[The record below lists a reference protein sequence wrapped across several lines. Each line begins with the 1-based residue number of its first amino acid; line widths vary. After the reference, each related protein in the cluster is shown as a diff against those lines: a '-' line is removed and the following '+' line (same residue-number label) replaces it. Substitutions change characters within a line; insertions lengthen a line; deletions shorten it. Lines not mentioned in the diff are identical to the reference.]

1 MFKHFGECK
10 MEDFV
15 PIIEGIRQA
24 PLEDE
29 TPATAETFIDAL
41 TIERDNLRAEL
52 AAQKLLHV
60 FPASERDNLRA
71 ALAAAKR
78 ATENMTTYRDAIKLQ
93 LANAAKGILSIIDED
108 LDRRVSE
115 MVEEHVENINWENH
129 ADNIQSALPD
139 WDIGEYTDNI
149 NDACKDN
156 LRDLL
161 QDATVR
167 IEL

>member
-1 MFKHFGECK
+1 
-10 MEDFV
+10 MEN
-15 PIIEGIRQA
+15 Q
-24 PLEDE
+24 

-71 ALAAAKR
+71 ELAAAKR
-78 ATENMTTYRDAIKLQ
+78 ATENMKINRDEIKLQ
-93 LANAAKGILSIIDED
+93 LNNAAKGILSIIDED
-108 LDRRVSE
+108 LDRRVCE
-115 MVEEHVENINWENH
+115 MVEENFQNTSWDNY
-129 ADNIQSALPD
+129 ADDIKNALPS
-139 WDIGEYTDNI
+139 WDIGEYTDDI
-149 NDACKDN
+149 NEACKDN

-161 QDATVR
+161 GDATVR